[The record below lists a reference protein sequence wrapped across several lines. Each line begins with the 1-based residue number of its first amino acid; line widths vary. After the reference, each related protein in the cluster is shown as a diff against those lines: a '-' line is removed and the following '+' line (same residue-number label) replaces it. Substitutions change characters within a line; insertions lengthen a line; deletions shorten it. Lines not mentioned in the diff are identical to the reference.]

1 MTQREL
7 LTLRHQLQLK
17 ADLNPDNFKSAA
29 STGRKLTSYNATQS
43 SVQTNDPTPN
53 RPFSADR
60 MAQPRTVG
68 LRHGQLQ
75 QQDYRI
81 EERSNHHTNEMPIRR
96 RFPSQE
102 PAILDPANKEL
113 VYQRVQ
119 AHHLPNHSDMPLQMP
134 SLSDRMEEKM
144 RPSMYGGVMSGAGA
158 QATTAAFS
166 HMDHTN
172 KPPTTRF
179 NQQQP

>member
-81 EERSNHHTNEMPIRR
+81 EERSNNHTNEMPIRR

-102 PAILDPANKEL
+102 PVLHMHHDSFQFSLDENI
-113 VYQRVQ
+113 
-119 AHHLPNHSDMPLQMP
+119 HSDIVIYIYIYL
-134 SLSDRMEEKM
+134 L
-144 RPSMYGGVMSGAGA
+144 
-158 QATTAAFS
+158 
-166 HMDHTN
+166 
-172 KPPTTRF
+172 
-179 NQQQP
+179 